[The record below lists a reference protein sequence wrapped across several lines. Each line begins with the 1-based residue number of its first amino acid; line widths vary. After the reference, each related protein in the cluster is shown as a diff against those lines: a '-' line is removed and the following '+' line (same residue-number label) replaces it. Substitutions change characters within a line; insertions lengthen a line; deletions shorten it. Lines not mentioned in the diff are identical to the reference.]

1 LVDPDS
7 LIALSMADADG
18 QAWLAAHKA
27 RAENLIW
34 LFYAVAA
41 LSVIALIAAVKWQ
54 RSSIALASTILVLG
68 VVSLG
73 AGGYIAYAGGKIRHR
88 EFRNEPPP
96 KETAAAAQPSSVGTA
111 SAQVL
116 PDNGVNGGS
125 WFHIVGRAPIWVLDQ
140 GPIGTPDIRRIFAWA
155 RGLTRGAR

>member
-1 LVDPDS
+1 
-7 LIALSMADADG
+7 MADANG

-73 AGGYIAYAGGKIRHR
+73 AGGYIAYARGQNPAPRVPKRTAT
-88 EFRNEPPP
+88 ERNRRC
-96 KETAAAAQPSSVGTA
+96 
-111 SAQVL
+111 
-116 PDNGVNGGS
+116 GS
-125 WFHIVGRAPIWVLDQ
+125 TQ
-140 GPIGTPDIRRIFAWA
+140 
-155 RGLTRGAR
+155 